1 MARVSVVLIR
11 HGLSA
16 LAQVPGFIDRLEI
29 LAWQEE
35 MDAVGIAS
43 DAHPP
48 EALLK
53 LGATFD
59 HVIASTMPRA
69 IESAER
75 LFPGRD
81 VEISPLF
88 REAPPEFPTWLPL
101 RWPLGFWKFATGSQW
116 IYRIARGTDTSPED
130 RGRVSAAA
138 QLLRERAR
146 ERTRI
151 AVISHGV
158 FRRLLGLQLERDGW
172 TRGPGRQS
180 YDNWSAW
187 EYTTDVVK

>member
-1 MARVSVVLIR
+1 VVLIR

-16 LAQVPGFIDRLEI
+16 LAQVPGFVDRLQV

-35 MDAVGIAS
+35 MDAIGIAS

-48 EALLK
+48 AALLK
-53 LGATFD
+53 LSATFD

-88 REAPPEFPTWLPL
+88 REAPPEFPKWLPL
-101 RWPLGFWKFATGSQW
+101 RWPLGVWKLATGSQW
-116 IYRIARGTDTSPED
+116 IYRVARGTDTSPED
-130 RGRVSAAA
+130 RERVAAAA
-138 QLLRERAR
+138 QLLRERAQ
-146 ERTRI
+146 ERTRT
-151 AVISHGV
+151 AVVCHTL
-158 FRRLLGLQLERDGW
+158 FRRLLGLQLEREGW
-172 TRGPGRQS
+172 TRGPGSRT
-180 YDNWSAW
+180 YENWSAW
-187 EYTTDVVK
+187 EYSVDVVK